1 MKELSIKRALKRI
14 NTKLSIK
21 RALKRINT
29 NNTIYNEI
37 ILHP

>member
-21 RALKRINT
+21 KALKRINT
-29 NNTIYNEI
+29 NSAIYNEI
-37 ILHP
+37 ILNP

>member
-21 RALKRINT
+21 KALKRINT
-29 NNTIYNEI
+29 NSAIYTEI
-37 ILHP
+37 ILNP

>member
-29 NNTIYNEI
+29 NSAIYNEI
-37 ILHP
+37 ILNP

>member
-29 NNTIYNEI
+29 NSTIYNEI